1 MDYSAGAAG
10 TEGFTGPVAPQDT
23 GVMAHPQMY
32 DDGDP
37 HFQRVRS
44 LSLALPE
51 ARMKVSHG
59 RPAFFTQKVFAY
71 YGSSVKGSD
80 SGSPQ
85 TAADGS
91 RLPPGGIPGEEG
103 RSYLQFPR
111 ALVIRAEG
119 SDADVLAQDP
129 RAFRPAYLGASGW
142 FALDLSDLDPA
153 AEGEDEGWAE
163 AAEWLETRYRLTAPA
178 RLVKSFGT

>member
-1 MDYSAGAAG
+1 
-10 TEGFTGPVAPQDT
+10 
-23 GVMAHPQMY
+23 MY
-32 DDGDP
+32 DAGDP
-37 HFQRVRS
+37 HFQRLRTLV
-44 LSLALPE
+44 LALPE
-51 ARMKVSHG
+51 TQMKVSHG

-85 TAADGS
+85 AAADGS
-91 RLPPGGIPGEEG
+91 RLPPGGIRTEDWH
-103 RSYLQFPR
+103 SYLQFPR

-163 AAEWLETRYRLTAPA
+163 VAEWLETSYRLTAPA
-178 RLVKSFGT
+178 RLMSVLDGPGGQ